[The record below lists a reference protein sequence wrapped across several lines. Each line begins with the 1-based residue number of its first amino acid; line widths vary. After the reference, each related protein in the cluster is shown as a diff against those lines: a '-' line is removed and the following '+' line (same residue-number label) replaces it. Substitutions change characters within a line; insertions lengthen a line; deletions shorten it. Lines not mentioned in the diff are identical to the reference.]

1 MFHRMHFSLAMFIA
15 LTAMIGLLG
24 CKDTHSHAKKTDDPA
39 KTKTTAAHD
48 HPEAGPHG
56 GKLIEWGGDVF
67 HVEFTIDTV
76 AKTVTLYILDDKA
89 NPSPK
94 IDAAKISKVKVHI
107 LSTKPSVTV
116 DMKHDSKK
124 SGDKDGVA
132 FVGTH
137 DLFGTTGEIL
147 LTVDG
152 VVEGHPAFSGDHK
165 HQPTK
170 KK

>member
-15 LTAMIGLLG
+15 LTATIGLLG
-24 CKDTHSHAKKTDDPA
+24 CKDTHSHAKKTDDSA

-56 GKLIEWGGDVF
+56 GKLIDWGEDVF
-67 HVEFTIDTV
+67 HVEFTIDT
-76 AKTVTLYILDDKA
+76 ATKTVTLYVLDDKA
-89 NPSPK
+89 KPSSK
-94 IDAAKISKVKVHI
+94 IDAAKISKVKVHV
-107 LSTKPSVTV
+107 LSSPPVAV
-116 DMKHDSKK
+116 DMKHDPKK

-132 FVGTH
+132 YVGTH
-137 DLFGTTGEIL
+137 DLFGQSGEIL